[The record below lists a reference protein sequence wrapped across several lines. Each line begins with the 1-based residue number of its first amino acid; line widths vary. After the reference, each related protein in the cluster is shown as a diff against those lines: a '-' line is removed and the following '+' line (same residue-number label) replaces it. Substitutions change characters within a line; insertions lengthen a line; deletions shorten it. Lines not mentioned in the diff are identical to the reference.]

1 MTTAHPDRR
10 GFLQRAAMAAAA
22 TTAGTLGP
30 DLYVPE
36 FLGLESPGTRGS
48 RERWRTRQA
57 GAAERPLL
65 DAAALLRGKAEHCI
79 FLWLGGGMAQIDT
92 FDPKARGDAKASPKK
107 AGCYYDSVET
117 AVSGVRFCE
126 HLSRTARLAERLTV
140 IRTVNHKV
148 VDEHAFAT
156 NLVHTGRGI
165 SGTVTYPSIGSI
177 VAQQRGAVDDSVPAY
192 MLIGYPNVSRGPG
205 FLGARHGFVYLVDTQ
220 SGPAGFTRPE
230 GVTPSR
236 QSSRERLLGAGREL
250 LPAQSPLAD
259 YRAAQDDALRLA
271 GPAFMRNF
279 QLDEEPSTLRERYG
293 GEFGQRCLLAR
304 RLVASGV
311 RFIEVSHN
319 LNFINGT
326 GWDTHNQGQLEQN
339 GLIRELDAALATLIE
354 DLENQRLLDKTLVV
368 VATEFGR
375 PAEFDGGGGRG
386 HQGTT
391 FSMVLAGG
399 GLRHRGAWGVTDE
412 LSKKIVE
419 SPVSIPDFH
428 ATIHATLGID
438 PAAELKDGARPV
450 PITDGGRPIAALLS

>member
-1 MTTAHPDRR
+1 MTTVHPDRR

-140 IRTVNHKV
+140 IRTVTHKV

-220 SGPAGFTRPE
+220 SGPAGLTGEE
-230 GVTPSR
+230 GGAPSR

-293 GEFGQRCLLAR
+293 GEVGQRCLLAR

-326 GWDTHNQGQLEQN
+326 GWDTHNQGQLEQH

-354 DLENQRLLDKTLVV
+354 DLENQRLLDKSLVV

-399 GLRHRGAWGVTDE
+399 GLRHRGAWGVPDE
-412 LSKKIVE
+412 LS
-419 SPVSIPDFH
+419 
-428 ATIHATLGID
+428 
-438 PAAELKDGARPV
+438 
-450 PITDGGRPIAALLS
+450 